1 MQPKSSAALFT
12 ALVLTCA
19 LVGPARAETRP
30 AEKVPASPGGQVP
43 PPQLGPSNS
52 SLAGGVVKPPMFNSK
67 ELTAKIT
74 KAVENAVTSSLM
86 KLDCLFRYGLES
98 TVAAGFYVLGFFHAS
113 IHKVLDLVGLGS
125 DARSLLNGPMIGRSS
140 AEMKAHAAEL
150 ARREDT
156 TALLKRA
163 ARAVSQSD
171 AGKQAHAALQE
182 LAESHG
188 FETFLK
194 INVFNIEY
202 ESAARAVSQSDAG
215 KKQAESLSVKTFL
228 SFNVF
233 KINYESAARAVSQS
247 DVGKMLAPS
256 LGVETSLS
264 FNVFNINYES
274 AARAVSQSDVG
285 KKLAASLGV
294 ETSLSYSVF
303 NINIVP

>member
-19 LVGPARAETRP
+19 LVGPAQAGTVP
-30 AEKVPASPGGQVP
+30 AKKVPASPGGQVP
-43 PPQLGPSNS
+43 PPQLGSSNS
-52 SLAGGVVKPPMFNSK
+52 SSAEGVVKP
-67 ELTAKIT
+67 TIT
-74 KAVENAVTSSLM
+74 VTSSPITLE
-86 KLDCLFRYGLES
+86 DVFRYGLENA
-98 TVAAGFYVLGFFHAS
+98 VAALFHVLKFFQNVL
-113 IHKVLDLVGLGS
+113 HKCLGYVGLGS
-125 DARSLLNGPMIGRSS
+125 DARSMLIGPMIGRSS

-150 ARREDT
+150 ARRVDT